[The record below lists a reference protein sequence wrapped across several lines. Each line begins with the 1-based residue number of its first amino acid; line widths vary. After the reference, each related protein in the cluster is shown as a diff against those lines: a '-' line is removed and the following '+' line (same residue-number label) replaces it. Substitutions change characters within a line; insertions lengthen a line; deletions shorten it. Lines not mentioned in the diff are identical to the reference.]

1 MHSFYEQIEAYA
13 SFDFAGFLERV
24 TPRQVDLVLKKDF
37 LSPLDFLAL
46 LSPAASERLEAIAQ
60 KAHRLTRQHFGRV
73 IQLYTPI
80 YLANHCVN
88 RCLYCNFNH
97 RNDIQRRQLT
107 EAEIEGE
114 AEAIAATGL
123 RQILL
128 LTGEKPG
135 KDALDYLIRAVDIV
149 HRHFTAVGIEVNPMD
164 VEEYRRLAAAGV
176 DSLTIY
182 QEVYDRAVYD
192 RLHPAGPKKDYR
204 WRLDGPQRGCQA
216 GFRAV
221 NIGALL
227 GLNHWPS
234 EAFFTGLHASYLQ
247 NKYLGTE
254 IGIAVPRIKAGPGS
268 YQPEAPVADR
278 DLVQILLAFR
288 LFMPRA
294 GITLSTREPAELRNH
309 LLPLGITRMSAGSN
323 TAVGGHIDDEA
334 DEGQFRVSDERSVD
348 EVRQMLIA
356 RGYQPVHQ
364 DWHSLT

>member
-1 MHSFYEQIEAYA
+1 MHSFYEQIEAYEG
-13 SFDFAGFLERV
+13 FDFARFLEGV
-24 TPRQVDLVLKKDF
+24 SLRQVDGVLNKDY
-37 LSPLDFLAL
+37 LSPHDFLAL
-46 LSPAASERLEAIAQ
+46 LSPAAAERLEAMAQ

-80 YLANHCVN
+80 YLANYCVN
-88 RCLYCNFNH
+88 RCVYCNFNH
-97 RNDIQRRQLT
+97 RNDIERRQLT
-107 EAEIEGE
+107 TAEIEGE

-135 KDALDYLIRAVDIV
+135 KDALDYLINAVEIV
-149 HRHFTAVGIEVNPMD
+149 RNHFTAVGIEVNPMD
-164 VEEYRRLAAAGV
+164 VAAYCRLAEAGV

-182 QEVYDRAVYD
+182 HETYDRAVYD

-204 WRLDGPQRGCQA
+204 WRLDAPERGCQA

-247 NKYLGTE
+247 NKYLGAE
-254 IGIAVPRIKAGPGS
+254 IGIAVPRIKAGPGA
-268 YQPEAPVADR
+268 YQPESPVFDQ

-294 GITLSTREPAELRNH
+294 GISLSTREPAELRDH
-309 LLPLGITRMSAGSN
+309 LLPLGITRMSAGSV
-323 TAVGGHIDDEA
+323 TAVGGHIDENA
-334 DEGQFRVSDERSVD
+334 DDGQFRVSDERSVD
-348 EVRQMLIA
+348 AVREMLIA
-356 RGYQPVHQ
+356 KGYQPVHQ
-364 DWHSLT
+364 DWHRLA